1 MAMPEPRILR
11 FVALSL
17 LVVVAFYLL
26 REHWGHALGLLPY
39 GVLLLCPLMHLFT
52 GMDTTQITAAIT
64 TKRKMGRSQ

>member
-26 REHWGHALGLLPY
+26 REHWGHALELLPY
-39 GVLLLCPLMHLFT
+39 GILLLCPLMHLFH
-52 GMDTTQITAAIT
+52 GHGHHASHGSDND
-64 TKRKMGRSQ
+64 KKENG